1 MSTRS
6 FLLALFIA
14 FGQQVCAQS
23 DTLSLEIEPL
33 EISGM
38 PGFHS
43 GALVT
48 YNGRWIAIGGRTNGL
63 HGFQSA
69 FSFPFNGKNMNAYLI
84 NPITGEVN
92 SASMLDLPEAIY
104 EPLTSSNI
112 PFCVHQ
118 GYLYM
123 LGGYGW
129 KESVSDFVTFPTL
142 HRIDLACLESSIL
155 AGQLQVNCFEQLTDE
170 RLAISGGHLKVLDGK
185 FHLVFGHRFDGI
197 YAVNNQNNAFYNQ
210 EYSNEIRRFNVVE
223 TGNGMAI
230 INFEA
235 QQDTVNFHRRDYN
248 LVHQIFPDGS
258 DGFTAFSGV
267 FQKNAVLPYLNT
279 VDISAS
285 SATVVPNFDQHL
297 SQYHNAVMP
306 VFDSTANSMD
316 TYFFGGMS
324 RFRIDTQTQE
334 MVDDTLVPFVKT
346 ISRVRRDASGILEE
360 EQLPIEM
367 PAFLGSNMEF
377 VLAEGIETNPYDII
391 LSNKLPNGRTL
402 VGYLVGGILSPEEN
416 ISETDPTISEANT
429 QVFGVYINKTAGDTG
444 IVTSIKTK
452 NALAFGGLS
461 LYPNPSNEFTFIT
474 MQLNKPASTSVALYD
489 QRGKLVRNILS
500 KNLTAGNHQLKLQ
513 TSELSAGVYFLKA
526 RADGITKTIS
536 LIIQHN

>member
-1 MSTRS
+1 MRIRNCI
-6 FLLALFIA
+6 LALFVVLSQSI
-14 FGQQVCAQS
+14 CAQS
-23 DTLSLEIEPL
+23 DTLILELDTLEIT
-33 EISGM
+33 GM

-43 GALVT
+43 GALIS

-92 SASMLDLPEAIY
+92 SASMLDLPETLY

-123 LGGYGW
+123 IGGYGW
-129 KESVSDFVTFPTL
+129 KESVNDYVTFPTM
-142 HRIDLACLESSIL
+142 HRIDLACLETSIL
-155 AGQLQVNCFEQLTDE
+155 AGQLQENCIEQITDD
-170 RLAISGGHLKVLDGK
+170 RLAITGGHLKVLDGK

-197 YAVNNQNNAFYNQ
+197 YAVNNGNNAFYHQ
-210 EYSNEIRRFNVVE
+210 EYSNEIRRFNIVE
-223 TGNGMAI
+223 TGNGMEM

-279 VDISAS
+279 VDISS
-285 SATVVPNFDQHL
+285 TTATVVPNFDQHL

-306 VFDSTANSMD
+306 IFDSTANKMD

-334 MVDDTLVPFVKT
+334 MIDDTLVPFVKT
-346 ISRVRRDASGILEE
+346 ISRVSRDANGILEE

-377 VLAEGIETNPYDII
+377 ILADGIATNEYGII
-391 LSNKLPNGRTL
+391 LSNKLPNQRTL
-402 VGYLVGGILSPEEN
+402 VGYLIGGILSPEEN

-429 QVFGVYINKTAGDTG
+429 QVFGVYINKTSNDSGV
-444 IVTSIKTK
+444 VTSIKTN

-461 LYPNPSNEFTFIT
+461 LHPNPASDFTLVDIH
-474 MQLNKPASTSVALYD
+474 LNKSASTSVALYD
-489 QRGKLVRNILS
+489 QRGKLV
-500 KNLTAGNHQLKLQ
+500 KNLLAKNLPIGDHQLKLQ
-513 TSELSAGVYFLKA
+513 TSELSSGVYFLKA